1 MKLIG
6 AVCILTSA
14 ILWLLGNRR
23 AGEYRLAL
31 YRESIEF
38 LEFTRNKVFLSAMPI
53 PEIQDEYHIAHPKSL
68 LFRDMAESPI
78 SDYLHNAGETGMEG
92 ELRRID
98 FHLNRLSDTL
108 KAAEKNF
115 YNKNRLAAPLLLS
128 IALIL
133 ILILL

>member
-68 LFRDMAESPI
+68 LFQQTADNNGGNKMRCVG
-78 SDYLHNAGETGMEG
+78 N
-92 ELRRID
+92 
-98 FHLNRLSDTL
+98 HLNRLSDTL
-108 KAAEKNF
+108 KAAEKIF